1 MAISDKIQQVMKERN
16 ISYAELSRITGIAPS
31 SMQSY
36 GSGRSKKVPFHIIET
51 LSEKLHLPI
60 EYWFQPDETTEVIP
74 HVDAVS
80 PALKEMLDQNATQP
94 TERSQFL
101 TELLSLAELYQK
113 GLLTEEEFAQGKKFL
128 FEMTK

>member
-1 MAISDKIQQVMKERN
+1 MAIFNKIQKAMKDRN
-16 ISYAELSRITGIAPS
+16 LSYAELSRMTGISPS
-31 SMQSY
+31 SLQSY

-80 PALKEMLDQNATQP
+80 PALKEMLEKNATQP

-113 GLLTEEEFAQGKKFL
+113 GLLTDEEYALGKKIL
-128 FEMTK
+128 MEKQK